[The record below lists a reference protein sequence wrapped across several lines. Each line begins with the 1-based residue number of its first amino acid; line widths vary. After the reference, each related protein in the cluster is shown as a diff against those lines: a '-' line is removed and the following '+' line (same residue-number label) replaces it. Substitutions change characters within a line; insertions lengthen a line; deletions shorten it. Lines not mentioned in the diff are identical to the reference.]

1 MAARSTRA
9 ELTGRTEAAARLLA
23 EGVPRPEAVSVLAT
37 RFSVDR
43 KTARRYVAAG
53 AELIAEEAEPLDLL
67 RDLAESRYR
76 LQNIAAQARKDGT
89 LSAAIQAERT
99 ISHQLTQIY
108 RTDNAAAATLHGKT
122 VAMPETPPDRKRRQH
137 RQPIGRL
144 PDDCPF

>member
-23 EGVPRPEAVSVLAT
+23 DGVPRPEAVSVLAT

-67 RDLAESRYR
+67 RDLADSRYR
-76 LQNIAAQARKDGT
+76 LQSIAAQARTEGN

-99 ISHQLTQIY
+99 ISLQLTQIY
-108 RTDNAAAATLHGKT
+108 RTDNVAAATLHGKT
-122 VAMPETPPDRKRRQH
+122 VAIAETPSDRKRRQH
-137 RQPIGRL
+137 RKPISSL
-144 PDDCPF
+144 PEDCPF